1 MPASGLSRRSHAA
14 SQYTTAH
21 PPWRAWPQSEQ
32 CRLPRRRSNRR
43 WLQRDLRGALSAA
56 GIGRRSCPSTPGHSA
71 VFSTDLTSKRLG
83 GDAAHR
89 GVKRAISHEI
99 QLTRSLKPPSLMR
112 TTPVALLK
120 ESPARTYMSPPT
132 SLG

>member
-1 MPASGLSRRSHAA
+1 MG
-14 SQYTTAH
+14 
-21 PPWRAWPQSEQ
+21 
-32 CRLPRRRSNRR
+32 CRVVPTRRRSTPPPTHHGERGLNLNNVGFLGGEVIVAGYREICEVLFPQPVTVDEVLLR
-43 WLQRDLRGALSAA
+43 HVIIPLYLQLIS
-56 GIGRRSCPSTPGHSA
+56 PP
-71 VFSTDLTSKRLG
+71 KRLA

-112 TTPVALLK
+112 TTPVAPLK
-120 ESPARTYMSPPT
+120 ESPAGTYVAPT